1 MFIAGL
7 DFSWPV
13 WSTARA
19 HSEVRDGPGGSLGGF
34 GATVLVSIHYLL
46 FLGVSLKA
54 SHR

>member
-13 WSTARA
+13 WGTARA

-34 GATVLVSIHYLL
+34 GATVHSLSSL
-46 FLGVSLKA
+46 FRGVPEGIT
-54 SHR
+54 